1 MRDEQVDKVR
11 VLVAD
16 DSVQVRN
23 AIVRLLQDTF
33 EIVASVATG
42 RELVDGAISLRP
54 EVIVSDLEMPG
65 LTGLAAMKMLRD
77 EGHIIPFVLLTA
89 VVRNAYEWINMG
101 VIAVVNKSD
110 MHVEL
115 AEAVQS
121 AAAGRVYLSRGAIGS

>member
-1 MRDEQVDKVR
+1 MGTVR

-16 DSVQVRN
+16 DSVQVRK

-33 EIVASVATG
+33 EIVASVSTG
-42 RELVDGAISLRP
+42 RELVDAAISLRP

-65 LTGLAAMKMLRD
+65 LTGLAAMKILRD
-77 EGHIIPFVLLTA
+77 QGHIIPFVLLTA
-89 VVRNAYEWINMG
+89 VVRNAREWINLG

-110 MHVEL
+110 MHLEL

-121 AAAGRVYLSRGAIGS
+121 AAAGRVYLSSGAIGS

>member
-1 MRDEQVDKVR
+1 MDKVR

-16 DSVQVRN
+16 DSAQVRN

-33 EIVASVATG
+33 EIVASVSSG
-42 RELVDGAISLRP
+42 RELVDGAIALRP

-77 EGHIIPFVLLTA
+77 QGHIIPFVLLTA
-89 VVRNAYEWINMG
+89 VVRNPHEWINMG

-110 MHVEL
+110 MHLEL
-115 AEAVQS
+115 EEAVQS
-121 AAAGRVYLSRGAIGS
+121 AVAGRVYLSRSAIGS